1 MRRARRTI
9 ASSTMTDRIFVGLAA
24 AVLVG
29 VGVVYAVTNDPEPT
43 SSAGPRWRPSET
55 PAVDRDD
62 TPITKVKLASAMKKL
77 QDPERRF
84 TVALIGDS
92 TGVDTAGWQMK
103 VMDWLSVESG
113 RPWEMRQWHQDEAYG
128 PPGYFP
134 DPWKYGSGTRAPIT
148 LWNASAGGKS
158 FEYTAGYLDKMFPKN
173 LKSVDLLLV
182 NHGHNVDPPHQY
194 YYTGVPVMEKLL
206 KRYPEAAMLVMA
218 QNPEK
223 GNPTNITALET
234 VLRYVY
240 TLGER
245 RSAEIVDVHRAFEK
259 TGNPEKLID
268 ETLFH
273 PSPKGYELWADVV
286 VEHLERA
293 MPA

>member
-1 MRRARRTI
+1 MRRI
-9 ASSTMTDRIFVGLAA
+9 SSTIREASIIDRALVLAA
-24 AVLVG
+24 ILAVVGAGLVY
-29 VGVVYAVTNDPEPT
+29 VVTSDPAPST
-43 SSAGPRWRPSET
+43 SAGPRYRPAET
-55 PAVDRDD
+55 PTVDRDD
-62 TPITKVKLASAMKKL
+62 TPITEVSLSSALKKL
-77 QDPERRF
+77 ENPERPF

-103 VMDWLSVESG
+103 VMDWLSIQSG

-134 DPWKYGSGTRAPIT
+134 DPWKYGDGANAPIT

-158 FEYTAGYLDKMFPKN
+158 FEYTAEYLDTMFPEG

-194 YYTGVPVMEKLL
+194 YYTGVPVMEQLL

-223 GNPTNITALET
+223 GAPANITALET

-245 RSAEIVDVHRAFEK
+245 RGAEIVDVHAAFEK
-259 TGNPEKLID
+259 TGHPNRLID

-273 PSPKGYELWADVV
+273 PSPKGYQMWANLV

-293 MPA
+293 MSA